1 MTENNEILDKL
12 IGSQK
17 NENLISDFDS
27 TTTNN
32 VTSITTSRVVGVRYK
47 FYAIILLLL
56 IFVIWYNYIL
66 PSYEKYENKKIE
78 LSNIELQLS
87 SFQTKKIKYE
97 SNMWLV
103 DTIKNLENQV
113 INCVNTL
120 EWCKEL
126 PDIVKNNFSVVRS
139 YLLLTE
145 MSNNKMSLD
154 EKKILANID
163 WFLLKKDSLNLNST
177 TSNWFLNK
185 IIIWE
190 KEKFNENLYFVPIE
204 LNIKFNDKN
213 GLMSFIDN
221 VEKKVPLQEDLRI
234 LYKIE
239 KINYDIVNYDEPQES
254 SIFMYWYFYDNK
266 TK

>member
-1 MTENNEILDKL
+1 MNENKEILNKL
-12 IGSQK
+12 IGNQDGT
-17 NENLISDFDS
+17 LISASDS
-27 TTTNN
+27 AWEDSNTTISTA
-32 VTSITTSRVVGVRYK
+32 RVVWVRYR
-47 FYAIILLLL
+47 FYTVILLLL
-56 IFVIWYNYIL
+56 IFVIWYSYLL

-78 LSNIELQLS
+78 LSNVELQLS
-87 SFQTKKIKYE
+87 SFQTKRVKYE
-97 SNMWLV
+97 SNIWLV
-103 DTIKNLENQV
+103 DTIKNVEPQV
-113 INCVNTL
+113 IECVNTL
-120 EWCKEL
+120 KWCKEL

-163 WFLLKKDSLNLNST
+163 WFLLKRDSINVNYKIN
-177 TSNWFLNK
+177 NWTLNK
-185 IIIWE
+185 ITIWE

-204 LNIKFNDKN
+204 LSITFSDKS

-221 VEKKVPLQEDLRI
+221 AEKKIPVQEDLRI

-254 SIFMYWYFYDNK
+254 TVFMYWYFYDNK
-266 TK
+266 NK